1 MASRGER
8 NNNPGNLEASPW
20 TRSQPGYVGSD
31 GRFAIFDTMENGI
44 NAQVSLLGGYLRKGY
59 NTINSIINRYG
70 NDPGTADDVSVAN
83 YKNYIANRLGV
94 GLDSIITAA
103 QLPSLTQAMREFE
116 TGNTTGSKG
125 ILGSAGEAIGNA
137 VGVITNPVGSL
148 LDVTDWFSTGI
159 VARIAYVVIG
169 IILIGLAIAAFVF
182 LTDTGQKVA
191 LKVATDGLAG

>member
-20 TRSQPGYVGSD
+20 TQSQPGYVGSD
-31 GRFAIFDTMENGI
+31 GRFAIFATMQDGI

-59 NTINSIINRYG
+59 DTINSIINRYG

-94 GLDSIITAA
+94 GLNDVITAA
-103 QLPSLTQAMREFE
+103 QLPNLTQAMREFE
-116 TGNTTGSKG
+116 TGNTTGNKG

-137 VGVITNPVGSL
+137 YDTITNPVGAL
-148 LDVTDWFSTGI
+148 TDWFTTGI

-191 LKVATDGLAG
+191 LKAATDGLAG